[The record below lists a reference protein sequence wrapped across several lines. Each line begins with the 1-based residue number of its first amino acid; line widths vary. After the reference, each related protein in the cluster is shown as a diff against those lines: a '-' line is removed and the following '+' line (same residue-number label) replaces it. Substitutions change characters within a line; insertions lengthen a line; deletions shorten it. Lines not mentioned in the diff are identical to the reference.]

1 MKNFDKELSLADL
14 ASVDWQTLLNYPT
27 DINVIVEQWTNMLA
41 LIIQRHAP
49 ILERRVSERYSPWI
63 TIHLKRMIKSRDK
76 LKTVAV
82 KKKSE
87 ILLTSYKKIRNK
99 VNSTVKTLKRE
110 YYTDKIKA
118 PEGNLKETWVIINKL
133 VSQRSKT
140 TTISSLSYGNQLI
153 VTPQDIANKMNNFFC
168 TVGDQLS
175 KEIPDS
181 LKLVLM

>member
-14 ASVDWQTLLNYPT
+14 ASVDWQTLLHYPT

-63 TIHLKRMIKSRDK
+63 TTYLKRMIRSRDK
-76 LKTVAV
+76 LKTIAV

-99 VNSTVKTLKRE
+99 VNSTVKT
-110 YYTDKIKA
+110 I
-118 PEGNLKETWVIINKL
+118 
-133 VSQRSKT
+133 
-140 TTISSLSYGNQLI
+140 
-153 VTPQDIANKMNNFFC
+153 
-168 TVGDQLS
+168 
-175 KEIPDS
+175 
-181 LKLVLM
+181 